1 MRLEPPGGVMPPSVV
16 AGMDGS
22 SIPLA
27 GLAEAAC
34 DRYFSVYRDDVEG
47 LGPSGRLWCDH
58 DSRYLL
64 AWALQD
70 ARSGDIDCVER
81 VAWLGAVL
89 GARSFPVDR
98 LVRHVE
104 LTASVL
110 RDAELGRLGVRAA
123 QRLQTAAHA
132 LRNGAR
138 VDSPGELPEDG

>member
-1 MRLEPPGGVMPPSVV
+1 MRPEPPGGVAPPAVV

-22 SIPLA
+22 SISLA
-27 GLAEAAC
+27 GLAATAC
-34 DRYFSVYRDDVEG
+34 DRYFTAYPDDIEVW
-47 LGPSGRLWCDH
+47 GPAGRLWCDH

-70 ARSGDIDCVER
+70 ARSDDIDCVER
-81 VAWLGAVL
+81 VGWLGTIL

-110 RDAELGRLGVRAA
+110 HDAELGTLGVRAA
-123 QRLQTAAHA
+123 QRLRTAAQA
-132 LRNGAR
+132 LGSGLRA
-138 VDSPGELPEDG
+138 DSPGERSDDG

>member
-1 MRLEPPGGVMPPSVV
+1 MRVAPPAGAVPPAVV

-22 SIPLA
+22 SIALA
-27 GLAEAAC
+27 ALAATAC
-34 DRYFSVYRDDVEG
+34 DRYFAAYPDDIEG

-81 VAWLGAVL
+81 VAWLGTVL
-89 GARSFPVDR
+89 AARSFPVDR

-104 LTASVL
+104 LTALVL
-110 RDAELGRLGVRAA
+110 QDAALGTLGVRAA
-123 QRLQTAAHA
+123 QRLRSAAQA
-132 LRNGAR
+132 LDNGAR
-138 VDSPGELPEDG
+138 VKRAGRAI